1 MVYNI
6 GRISYMKPKHKLSS
20 DPKITNNLIL
30 RLRIIEGQI
39 RGIQGMIEREEYCDD
54 VLNQLSSIKSAWDG
68 MSKILIRNHIQTSVI
83 KRFKENDSKI
93 LEEFMTTINHILK

>member
-1 MVYNI
+1 
-6 GRISYMKPKHKLSS
+6 MKPKHKLSS

-54 VLNQLSSIKSAWDG
+54 VLNQLSPIKSAGDG
-68 MSKILIRNHIQTSVI
+68 MSKILIRNHIQTGVI